1 VPNTLVCF
9 SSDLSQCVGGD
20 AAVTSIIPTGTLSST
35 DVSITISFPSTSGTH
50 TVTMI
55 GTGPAPTTGT
65 YTDTLGDTGTWS
77 ASAVSSLG
85 VTFLGTFNSTS
96 HPLTIPPSISLL
108 LTQIANRYGV
118 SESLCEWR
126 MRMTGVDVQIR
137 RAYR

>member
-35 DVSITISFPSTSGTH
+35 DVSITIFFPSTSGTH

-96 HPLTIPPSISLL
+96 HPLTIPPSISLS

-126 MRMTGVDVQIR
+126 LRMTGVDVQIR